1 MPRRRA
7 ASWGPVLG
15 RLRNLTS
22 LCARSAVALASADDL
37 RLLPASLQ
45 HLEIAVLSPADGKI
59 RDIGESVE
67 HLAALRTLRLRGN
80 MRRLTIRESA
90 FEAGEFPRPCGLC
103 SLGG

>member
-1 MPRRRA
+1 M
-7 ASWGPVLG
+7 
-15 RLRNLTS
+15 
-22 LCARSAVALASADDL
+22 
-37 RLLPASLQ
+37 
-45 HLEIAVLSPADGKI
+45 LSPADGKI

-90 FEAGEFPRPCGLC
+90 FEAGELHMLCGLC

>member
-1 MPRRRA
+1 M
-7 ASWGPVLG
+7 LG

-59 RDIGESVE
+59 RDIGESVG

-80 MRRLTIRESA
+80 MRRLTIRETA
-90 FEAGEFPRPCGLC
+90 FEAGEPQIPCDLC
-103 SLGG
+103 RL